1 MRLEDKLFEGIGFVS
16 PFPVERVQIIFS
28 TEVPVVGSFTV
39 NRTEQFKLLDDR
51 SRLEIENFAN
61 GFFDFHFVHRSRPKR
76 IDGNADRIRISDR
89 VSKLDFASVSQAG
102 SNHVFRNV
110 STHVS
115 RRTVHFGRIFPRE
128 RAAAVAA
135 HSSVGIDNDLA
146 SGQTSIALRATD
158 HKTTSWINEI
168 SRTRIDP
175 IQRDDPF
182 NGSLDQGLA
191 NLFVFNV
198 SSMLGGDDNS
208 VYPDRTIALILDRNL
223 GLRVWTQPRELAG
236 FSQTGELTS
245 ELMAQLDRS
254 RH

>member
-1 MRLEDKLFEGIGFVS
+1 MRLGDKLFEGIGFVS

-39 NRTEQFKLLDDR
+39 NRTEQIKLLDDR
-51 SRLEIENFAN
+51 GRFEIENFAN
-61 GFFDFHFVHRSRPKR
+61 GFFDFHFIHRSRPEG
-76 IDGNADRIRISDR
+76 IDRNTNRIRISDR

-110 STHVS
+110 SAHVG

-128 RAAAVAA
+128 RTAAVAA

-146 SGQTSIALRATD
+146 PGQTSIPLRATD

-175 IQRDDPF
+175 IRWDDPV
-182 NGSLDQGLA
+182 NGSLDQGLP

-198 SSMLGGDDNS
+198 GSMLGGDNNS
-208 VYPDRTIALILDRNL
+208 IYPDRTIALILDRDL
-223 GLRVWTQPRELAG
+223 GLRVWT
-236 FSQTGELTS
+236 
-245 ELMAQLDRS
+245 
-254 RH
+254 